1 MTTDITAIERI
12 MRRGRAIT
20 LAGLLGLAGIYVL
33 ALGFTPAERTQGVAF
48 KILYVHAPAAW
59 AMEAAFVLVGVT
71 GVLYFWLQDARLDIF
86 AEASA
91 SVGMVFGAVLLIT
104 GPIWAKTIWGAWW
117 VWDPRL
123 TFTLLLY
130 LLFAGYFALRS
141 ALRDPVERARF
152 GAVIGIMGTVLVPFI
167 HLTVYLY
174 NSQHPLPVLGRPP
187 CPPGQPDCAPSLP
200 WVLLKPLL
208 FSFAVFSLLYIGFV
222 TIRYGIGLKRAAEEA
237 RDAG

>member
-1 MTTDITAIERI
+1 MNTDALAIERI
-12 MRRGRAIT
+12 IRRGRAIT

-33 ALGFTPAERTQGVAF
+33 SLGFTPAERAQGPAF
-48 KILYVHAPAAW
+48 KILYVHAPSAW

-71 GVLYFWLQDARLDIF
+71 GALYFWLQDARLDIF

-104 GPIWAKTIWGAWW
+104 GPIWGKTIWGVWW
-117 VWDPRL
+117 AFDPRL

-141 ALRDPVERARF
+141 ALRDPVDRARF

-167 HLTVYLY
+167 HLTVYLF
-174 NSQHPLPVLGRPP
+174 NSQHPMPVLM
-187 CPPGQPDCAPSLP
+187 APQKSPLP
-200 WVLLKPLL
+200 WILLRPLL
-208 FSFAVFSLLYIGFV
+208 LSFGVFTVLYVGFV
-222 TIRYGIGLKRAAEEA
+222 TIRYGIGLRRAAGEA
-237 RDAG
+237 DNAE

>member
-1 MTTDITAIERI
+1 MNSEFDAIDRIT
-12 MRRGRAIT
+12 RRGRALMI
-20 LAGLLGLAGIYVL
+20 AGLLAVAGIYVL
-33 ALGFTPAERTQGVAF
+33 ALGFTPAERSQGLAF

-59 AMEAAFVLVGVT
+59 AMETAFVLVGVV
-71 GVLYFWLQDARLDIF
+71 GALYFWLQDARLDIF

-104 GPIWAKTIWGAWW
+104 GPIWGRTIWGAWW
-117 VWDPRL
+117 AWDPRL

-167 HLTVYLY
+167 HLTVYLF
-174 NSQHPLPVLGRPP
+174 NSQHPKPVLM
-187 CPPGQPDCAPSLP
+187 APQKSPLP

-208 FSFAVFSLLYIGFV
+208 LSFGAFTLLYIGFV
-222 TIRYGIGLKRAAEEA
+222 TTRYGIGLKRAATEA
-237 RDAG
+237 RDAE

>member
-1 MTTDITAIERI
+1 MTTDLHAIDSIT
-12 MRRGRAIT
+12 RRGRAIT
-20 LAGLLGLAGIYVL
+20 LAALVALAGIYVL
-33 ALGFTPAERTQGVAF
+33 ALAFTPAERTQGLAF

-59 AMEAAFVLVGVT
+59 AMETAFVLVGVV
-71 GVLYFWLQDARLDIF
+71 GVLYFWLHDARLDVF

-104 GPIWAKTIWGAWW
+104 GPIWGRTIWGAWW

-167 HLTVYLY
+167 HLTVYLF

-187 CPPGQPDCAPSLP
+187 CPPDKPGCAPSLP
-200 WVLLKPLL
+200 WVLLRPLL
-208 FSFAVFSLLYIGFV
+208 FSFGAFTLLYIGLV
-222 TIRYGIGLKRAAEEA
+222 TTRYGIGLKRAALEA
-237 RDAG
+237 RDAE

>member
-1 MTTDITAIERI
+1 MNFDFAAVDRI
-12 MRRGRAIT
+12 ARRGRALMI
-20 LAGLLGLAGIYVL
+20 AGLLAVAGIYVL
-33 ALGFTPAERTQGVAF
+33 ALGFTPAERSQGLAF

-59 AMEAAFVLVGVT
+59 AMETAFVMVGVV
-71 GVLYFWLQDARLDIF
+71 GALYFWLQDARLDIF

-104 GPIWAKTIWGAWW
+104 GPIWGRTIWGAWW
-117 VWDPRL
+117 AWDPRL

-167 HLTVYLY
+167 HLTVYLF
-174 NSQHPLPVLGRPP
+174 NSQHPKPVLM
-187 CPPGQPDCAPSLP
+187 APQKSPLP
-200 WVLLKPLL
+200 WVLLEPLL
-208 FSFAVFSLLYIGFV
+208 LSFGAFTLLYVGFV
-222 TIRYGIGLKRAAEEA
+222 TTRYAIGLKRAAIEA
-237 RDAG
+237 RDAE